1 MKKLQIS
8 FGFCGMTCFLLWLN
22 LQIGSCFLLGTIVHE
37 LGHLLTM
44 VILRVSVY
52 GVSLTIAGAQIRSGP
67 MSNAKEAL
75 CALAGPFSNMVL
87 GAFVLHTMSQLAIV
101 NFCLAAVNL
110 LPLYP
115 LDGGRIL
122 LCVLRTYLTEKRL
135 GQVMQIVNTV
145 VCVLLMISACWAAI
159 YLQAGLWPIFTALAL
174 LWRAGNQENYC
185 ISWPGR
191 IK

>member
-8 FGFCGMTCFLLWLN
+8 FGFFAMTCFLLWLN
-22 LQIGSCFLLGTIVHE
+22 IQIGSFFLLGTMVHE

-44 VILRVSVY
+44 VILRIPVY

-67 MSNAKEAL
+67 MSNTKEAL
-75 CALAGPFSNMVL
+75 CALAGPFSNIVL
-87 GAFVLHTMSQLAIV
+87 GALVLHTIPQLAIV
-101 NFCLAAVNL
+101 SFCLAAVNL

-122 LCVLRTYLTEKRL
+122 LCVLRTYLSEEKL
-135 GQVMQIVNTV
+135 GRVVKIVNAA

-159 YLQAGLWPIFTALAL
+159 YLQAGLWPIFTTLAL
-174 LWRAGNQENYC
+174 LWRVGNQENYC